1 MSFDHV
7 IATACAW
14 TITLL
19 YIYLYIW
26 GLDLRLNNVN
36 YSYWYFSSSIIII
49 FLYWTSETP
58 LSSSIT
64 TSEYLICNKA
74 DYLWGFLL
82 ILFNLTRQFYLSLVQ
97 VLFLQTMILIGKM
110 LLLLILLL
118 IWYLIDP
125 LFLLAHSQN
134 PIRAIIL
141 INSWLIYSVDS
152 QIHLMLIKSLV
163 LILIQEELK
172 PASLIPL
179 AALSLT
185 SSIIFYFNIT
195 STSTLILCNLTQTL
209 QKSTFQ

>member
-7 IATACAW
+7 MATACAR

-19 YIYLYIW
+19 YIYLCVW

-74 DYLWGFLL
+74 NYLWGFLL

-97 VLFLQTMILIGKM
+97 VLFLQTMILIGKI

-195 STSTLILCNLTQTL
+195 STSTLIPCNLTQTL

>member
-1 MSFDHV
+1 M
-7 IATACAW
+7 ATACVW

-74 DYLWGFLL
+74 NYLWGFLL

-97 VLFLQTMILIGKM
+97 VLFLQTMILIGKI

-195 STSTLILCNLTQTL
+195 STSTLIPCNLTQTL